1 MSILILK
8 IYIVCEV
15 FFNKNLSKQKPDY
28 RYAIVPQLLSKALET
43 ILIFMVITI
52 GDTTFFLFNEI
63 EKIKLREA
71 NLKKGNMYA
80 REPK

>member
-15 FFNKNLSKQKPDY
+15 FLTKISVSRNPTIGIPLFPN
-28 RYAIVPQLLSKALET
+28 LLSKALET

-52 GDTTFFLFNEI
+52 GETTFLLFNEI
-63 EKIKLREA
+63 EKIKLHEA